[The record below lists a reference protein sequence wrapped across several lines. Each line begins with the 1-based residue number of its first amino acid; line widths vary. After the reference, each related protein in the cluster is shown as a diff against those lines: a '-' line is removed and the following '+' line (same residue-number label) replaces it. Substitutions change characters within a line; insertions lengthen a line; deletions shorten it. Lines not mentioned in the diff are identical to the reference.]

1 MLTFERHAFRQF
13 ESELKLLLST
23 LSSMAEIIS
32 GQLNGFGQ
40 GLGDAEAFKAAKQ
53 KDKQLNSL
61 EFEVDRLVAD
71 ILAKYSPTGDELRFV
86 ITSIKIS
93 AALEL
98 MGDITKNSVKH
109 VSKLS
114 SVDDAKRNE
123 LKKIASL
130 LHQNLNAVMPLISA
144 YDQAIWKKAYAE
156 NEQIESISKNFIFAL
171 GDAVSDPEMKRHLFL
186 VAKNLERIG
195 DLALDIAKYCHY
207 IHTGQKFEKQA

>member
-23 LSSMAEIIS
+23 LSSMAEIIGGS
-32 GQLNGFGQ
+32 
-40 GLGDAEAFKAAKQ
+40 LGEFEQALGNPDAFKAAKQ

-61 EFEVDRLVAD
+61 EYEVDRLVAD

-98 MGDITKNSVKH
+98 IGDITKNSVKH

-114 SVDDAKRNE
+114 AVENAQRGE

-130 LHQNLNAVMPLISA
+130 LHYNLDAVMKLVSD
-144 YDQAIWKKAYAE
+144 YDKAGWQKVYAE
-156 NEQIESISKNFIFAL
+156 NEQVESLSKNFILNL
-171 GDAVSDPEMKRHLFL
+171 GDAVSDADMKRHLFL